1 MEKEKSA
8 ELYLRTPE
16 VTSNGR
22 ASGFN
27 RTAVKNFFD
36 ILKKCMNNTTYAA
49 AHIFNMDETSVSNMQ
64 KRPQK
69 IISLKGK
76 HQSPINLPTVYGSTS
91 YRSVMNQSTYCLR
104 VNLLSVSHESIYLLF
119 TGQPPLG
126 QSPINLPTV
135 YGSTSYRSVMNQS
148 TYCLRVNLPSVSHQS
163 IYLLFTGQPPLG
175 QSPINLPTV
184 YGSTSYRSVMNQSTY
199 CLGVN
204 LPSVS
209 HQSIYL
215 LFTGQPPLGQSP
227 INLPTV
233 YGSTSPRSVT
243 NQST

>member
-49 AHIFNMDETSVSNMQ
+49 AHIFNMDETGVSNMQ

-76 HQSPINLPTVYGSTS
+76 HQGSTS
-91 YRSVMNQSTYCLR
+91 PRPVTNQSTYCLR
-104 VNLLSVSHESIYLLF
+104 VNLLSVSH
-119 TGQPPLG
+119 
-126 QSPINLPTV
+126 
-135 YGSTSYRSVMNQS
+135 
-148 TYCLRVNLPSVSHQS
+148 QS
-163 IYLLFTGQPPLG
+163 IYLTDKRLT
-175 QSPINLPTV
+175 
-184 YGSTSYRSVMNQSTY
+184 
-199 CLGVN
+199 
-204 LPSVS
+204 
-209 HQSIYL
+209 
-215 LFTGQPPLGQSP
+215 
-227 INLPTV
+227 
-233 YGSTSPRSVT
+233 
-243 NQST
+243 